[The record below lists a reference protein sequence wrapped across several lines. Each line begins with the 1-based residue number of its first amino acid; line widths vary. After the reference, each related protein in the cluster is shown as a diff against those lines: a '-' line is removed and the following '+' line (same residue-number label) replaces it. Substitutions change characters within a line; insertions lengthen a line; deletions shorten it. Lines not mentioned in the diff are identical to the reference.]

1 MYIDKIKASF
11 SVESALNSEDA
22 GVQGTVNTLIGQDLT
37 YLGLDS
43 FYSFCIDGEDL
54 AAPML
59 IDSFPSVELNAVS
72 LDGDDKQP
80 LLINSIH
87 GYAIKVIADEGLTP
101 TGAVNV
107 SVLDIG
113 NITGVTGAEHRLVA
127 GDSMVVMT
135 DKGWPPLGTS
145 QIEISEVGT
154 LANCKI
160 AFCLFGHSTATALGY
175 GT

>member
-1 MYIDKIKASF
+1 M
-11 SVESALNSEDA
+11 
-22 GVQGTVNTLIGQDLT
+22 
-37 YLGLDS
+37 
-43 FYSFCIDGEDL
+43 
-54 AAPML
+54 M
-59 IDSFPSVELNAVS
+59 IDSFPSVELNGVS

-87 GYAIKVIADEGLTP
+87 GYAVKVIADEGLTP

-113 NITGVTGAEHRLVA
+113 SITGVTGAEHRLMA
-127 GDSMVVMT
+127 GDSLVVMT
-135 DKGWPPLGTS
+135 ELGWPPLGTA

-154 LANCKI
+154 LTNCKV

-175 GT
+175 GS

>member
-1 MYIDKIKASF
+1 MFIDKIKASF
-11 SVESALNSEDA
+11 SVESALNSEDS
-22 GVQGTVNTLIGQDLT
+22 GVQGTVNTIIGQDLT

-54 AAPML
+54 ATMM
-59 IDSFPSVELNAVS
+59 IDSFPSVELNAAS

-145 QIEISEVGT
+145 QIELTEVGT
-154 LANCKI
+154 LTNCKV

>member
-11 SVESALNSEDA
+11 SVESALNSEDS
-22 GVQGTVNTLIGQDLT
+22 GVQGSVNTLIGQDLT

-43 FYSFCIDGEDL
+43 FYSFCIDGENL
-54 AAPML
+54 ATMMF
-59 IDSFPSVELNAVS
+59 DSFPSVELNAVA

-87 GYAIKVIADEGLTP
+87 GYAIKVIADAGLTP

-107 SVLDIG
+107 SILDIG
-113 NITGVTGAEHRLVA
+113 SITGVTGAEHRLIA
-127 GDSMVVMT
+127 GDSLVVMT
-135 DKGWPPLGTS
+135 DKGWPPLATA
-145 QIEISEVGT
+145 QIELAEVGT
-154 LANCKI
+154 LANCKV

-175 GT
+175 GS